1 MSKFCSKCGNQ
12 LSDEAMF
19 CTKCGSQFSAV
30 QQSADTGQNAELPAN
45 NSAPENTQASGN
57 AQKPK
62 KRISKK
68 LIIIPATALVL
79 AAAILFTCLTLFSS
93 GGQPKIVSLSDGTAA
108 IDLDINQFKNGFKK
122 AIPFGTSF
130 IKSLGWAED
139 FTAEELTKM
148 LTTAFE
154 DTTKWYNYEE
164 TETSNYNW
172 TFKYSDYDSYDIKIA
187 VDKKSNKIT
196 NISSSSSY
204 SSDVLVKSILT
215 SYLLYGDNAK
225 ATDENYERIY
235 QTIQLVQKLADD
247 YIDKKYLIKIDNL
260 AIVSVRSEEGSKYLF
275 IPLSQ
280 TELRSIPS
288 GYTALTLTRDDLLV
302 LDTALLAKY
311 GFHYKMPTMPKKS
324 VG

>member
-19 CTKCGSQFSAV
+19 CTKCGSQFSTV
-30 QQSADTGQNAELPAN
+30 QQSADIGQNAESPAN
-45 NSAPENTQASGN
+45 NSVSENTQASGN
-57 AQKPK
+57 LQKPK

-122 AIPFGTSF
+122 AIPSVFSVVKSF
-130 IKSLGWAED
+130 DGVSR
-139 FTAEELTKM
+139 ELTVEK
-148 LTTAFE
+148 LTAAF
-154 DTTKWYNYEE
+154 DDNTKWYNYEE
-164 TETSNYNW
+164 AETSNYNW
-172 TFKYSDYDSYDIKIA
+172 TFKYSDYDSYDMKIV

-196 NISSSSSY
+196 NISSSSYY
-204 SSDVLVKSILT
+204 SDALVKCILI
-215 SYLLYGDNAK
+215 SYMMYGDNDK
-225 ATDENYERIY
+225 LISENFERVY
-235 QTIQLVQKLADD
+235 QAVCLVHH
-247 YIDKKYLIKIDNL
+247 IEDKKYIVNIDNI
-260 AIVSVRSEEGSKYLF
+260 AMMSVKYTEMSDYGCKYIF

-280 TELRSIPS
+280 TGLRSIPS
-288 GYTALTLTRDDLLV
+288 GYTVLTLTKDDLLV
-302 LDTALLAKY
+302 LDTALYAKY
-311 GFHYKMPTMPKKS
+311 GIKYEMPTMPKKS